1 MAGRRESVT
10 EQSWRRHARSPSN
23 RLVMTGVVTAGPR
36 AMRGRQHA
44 SPSSATKAP
53 VSLRPGFAPIK
64 RPSQR
69 CPAWRLTGPQRE
81 AASPRP
87 AAPGAGC
94 DGTDRLHM
102 HQHSYE
108 HRLERMTAALAT
120 GADGTEPMRPTRQ
133 AARRGA
139 ALSRAGSS
147 RSLLLPKTV
156 TATTA
161 AWSYVVHARAASDRS
176 TGNAFWRRRAG

>member
-1 MAGRRESVT
+1 MAGQESVT
-10 EQSWRRHARSPSN
+10 ERSWRRHARSPSN
-23 RLVMTGVVTAGPR
+23 RLAMAGR
-36 AMRGRQHA
+36 SHGGAKGHEGQA
-44 SPSSATKAP
+44 CCLPSSATKAP
-53 VSLRPGFAPIK
+53 VSLRLGFAPIK

-81 AASPRP
+81 AARPRP

-102 HQHSYE
+102 HQHRYE
-108 HRLERMTAALAT
+108 HRLEQMTAALAT

-139 ALSRAGSS
+139 ELSRAGSS